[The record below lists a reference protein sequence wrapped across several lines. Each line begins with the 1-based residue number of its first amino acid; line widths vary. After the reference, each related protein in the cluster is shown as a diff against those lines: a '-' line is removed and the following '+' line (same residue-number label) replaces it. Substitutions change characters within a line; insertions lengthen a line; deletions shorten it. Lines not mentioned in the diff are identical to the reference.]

1 MLTTLIQKEMM
12 HHILSARFVALLLM
26 CVLLIPLNL
35 HINYHHYL
43 KRQIDYQEQEKFK
56 NEDTRKDENRKES
69 AGVKEGVHTFKFSRI
84 EETDPNFEVSKLILK
99 PTPLSVF
106 ATGLE
111 SALPSYLGMT
121 RNGIKRGEASLST
134 APIAFLLG
142 HLDFVFVVSTVF
154 SLLALLFTFDAVAG
168 EREAGTLRITLAN
181 ALPRDIFLWSK
192 LIGGYLVF
200 ILPFLISL
208 ILGLLVLVTQG
219 FPLAEPEVFPR
230 VLCLILVSLLY
241 IAVFFAIGG
250 VISIYFDSSK
260 TSLIVAFTVWVFAV
274 LILPRVGFLAA
285 QIVAPTSTA
294 ESVYKE
300 KAARRTELRATL
312 EAERSKMMGEALSEM
327 LRESNDTPGSEP
339 GVMIRFGPAHME
351 KVNEKMTPLE
361 EEVRLKYR
369 DFATQLDRRYQQERK
384 HQDAI
389 GVNFS
394 RITPTA
400 SFIFLA
406 TDTTQTGQAKKN
418 TYFQTGIRY
427 YETLDTEMFSKMSE
441 DPGAFTHIEGIASP
455 IPPPPIA
462 EPTLEETLQHSALD
476 LLLLCFFAIVLTT
489 VAFLKFFRS
498 DI

>member
-1 MLTTLIQKEMM
+1 MLMTLIQKEMM

-43 KRQIDYQEQEKFK
+43 QRQIDYQEQETLEDENVFKEENSEEPEVISVKFK
-56 NEDTRKDENRKES
+56 LATDT
-69 AGVKEGVHTFKFSRI
+69 
-84 EETDPNFEVSKLILK
+84 NFEVSKLILK

-121 RNGIKRGEASLST
+121 RNGITRGEASLST

-181 ALPRDIFLWSK
+181 SLPRDIFLWSK
-192 LIGGYLVF
+192 LIGGYFVF
-200 ILPFLISL
+200 ILPFLISV
-208 ILGLLVLVTQG
+208 IIGLLVLVLQG
-219 FPLAEPEVFPR
+219 FPLSESDIFLR
-230 VLCLILVSLLY
+230 ILCLIFVSLLY
-241 IAVFFAIGG
+241 IAVFFAVGA
-250 VISIYFDSSK
+250 VISIYFDSAK
-260 TSLIVAFTVWVFAV
+260 TALIVAFTVWVFVV

-294 ESVYKE
+294 ESVYRE
-300 KAARRTELRATL
+300 KTARRSELRAGL
-312 EAERSKMMGEALSEM
+312 DAERSKMMSEM
-327 LRESNDTPGSEP
+327 LSQQMKSNPTQG
-339 GVMIRFGPAHME
+339 GPPTFTIGPEQHKKM
-351 KVNEKMTPLE
+351 NEKMAPLE
-361 EEVRLKYR
+361 EEARLKYR
-369 DFATQLDRRYQQERK
+369 DLAAQLDRRYQRERK
-384 HQDAI
+384 YQDTI

-406 TDTTQTGQAKKN
+406 TDATQTGQAKKN
-418 TYFQTGIRY
+418 TYFQTGTRY
-427 YETLDTEMFSKMSE
+427 YETLDSEMFNKMSD
-441 DPGAFTHIEGIASP
+441 DPFRHHNMGEIPSTM
-455 IPPPPIA
+455 PPPPLV
-462 EPTLEETLQHSALD
+462 EPTLGETLQHAALD

-489 VAFLKFFRS
+489 VAFLKFFRM

>member
-1 MLTTLIQKEMM
+1 MLMTLIQKEIM
-12 HHILSARFVALLLM
+12 HHILSARFAALLLM

-43 KRQIDYQEQEKFK
+43 QRQIDYQEQETLKD
-56 NEDTRKDENRKES
+56 EDTLKDENGKE
-69 AGVKEGVHTFKFSRI
+69 AGSVHVFQFTTKA
-84 EETDPNFEVSKLILK
+84 TDPNFEVSKLILK

-121 RNGIKRGEASLST
+121 RNGITRGEASLST

-208 ILGLLVLVTQG
+208 IIGLLVLVSQG
-219 FPLAEPEVFPR
+219 FPLGESDIFLHI
-230 VLCLILVSLLY
+230 LCLIFVSLLY
-241 IAVFFAIGG
+241 IAVFFVLGA

-260 TSLIVAFTVWVFAV
+260 TALIVAFTVWVFAV

-294 ESVYKE
+294 QSVYRE
-300 KAARRTELRATL
+300 KTARREELRADL
-312 EAERSKMMGEALSEM
+312 AAERGKMMSEALSEM
-327 LRESNDTPGSEP
+327 MDEANITPGSKSTNI
-339 GVMIRFGPAHME
+339 MAFDSAHFD
-351 KVNEKMTPLE
+351 KVNEKMAPLE
-361 EEVRLKYR
+361 EEARLKYR
-369 DFATQLDRRYQQERK
+369 DLAAQLDRRYQRERK
-384 HQDAI
+384 HQDTI
-389 GVNFS
+389 GINFS

-418 TYFQTGIRY
+418 TYFQTGTRY
-427 YETLDTEMFSKMSE
+427 YETLDAEMFSKMSE
-441 DPGAFTHIEGIASP
+441 DPGSHIHTEE
-455 IPPPPIA
+455 IPPPMPPPPLK
-462 EPTLEETLQHSALD
+462 ELTLGETLQQASLD

-489 VAFLKFFRS
+489 VAFLKFFRM

>member
-1 MLTTLIQKEMM
+1 MLSTLIQKEMM
-12 HHILSARFVALLLM
+12 HHILSARFVALLVM
-26 CVLLIPLNL
+26 CILLIPLNF

-43 KRQIDYQEQEKFK
+43 KRQVDYQE
-56 NEDTRKDENRKES
+56 TLKDENSKDPAEQPWKQRK
-69 AGVKEGVHTFKFSRI
+69 T
-84 EETDPNFEVSKLILK
+84 TDPNFEVSKLLLK

-121 RNGIKRGEASLST
+121 RNGIQRGEAALST

-200 ILPFLISL
+200 SVPFIISL
-208 ILGLLVLVTQG
+208 IIGLLVIVWQG
-219 FPLAEPEVFPR
+219 FPLAEPDIFPR
-230 VLCLILVSLLY
+230 VLSLGLISLLY
-241 IAVFFAIGG
+241 IGVFFVIGAM
-250 VISIYFDSSK
+250 ISIYFDNSK
-260 TSLIVAFTVWVFAV
+260 TALIVGFTVWVFAV

-294 ESVYKE
+294 ESVYRE
-300 KAARRTELRATL
+300 KAAQRAELHAAL
-312 EAERSKMMGEALSEM
+312 ERKRGEILGKLIQEANAIQANNTTTVIDGVFQIGPDALDKMNEEM
-327 LRESNDTPGSEP
+327 
-339 GVMIRFGPAHME
+339 A
-351 KVNEKMTPLE
+351 PLE
-361 EEVRLKYR
+361 EEARLKYR
-369 DFATQLDRRYQQERK
+369 DLATQLDRRYQQARK
-384 HQDAI
+384 YQDELGI
-389 GVNFS
+389 SFS
-394 RITPTA
+394 RITPTS

-406 TDTTQTGQAKKN
+406 TDATQTGRIKRN
-418 TYFQTGIRY
+418 TYFQTGTRY
-427 YETLDTEMFSKMSE
+427 YEMLDAEMFSKMSE
-441 DPGAFTHIEGIASP
+441 AALVETEEIPSP
-455 IPPPPIA
+455 ATPPPI
-462 EPTLEETLQHSALD
+462 EERTLEETLQHAALD
-476 LLLLCFFAIVLTT
+476 ILLLCFFAIVFTT

>member
-1 MLTTLIQKEMM
+1 MLMTLIQKEIM
-12 HHILSARFVALLLM
+12 HHILSARFAALLLM

-43 KRQIDYQEQEKFK
+43 QRQIDYQEQEVLKD
-56 NEDTRKDENRKES
+56 EDTLEDEN
-69 AGVKEGVHTFKFSRI
+69 GKEGAGTKHRFSFTAKTA
-84 EETDPNFEVSKLILK
+84 TDPNFEVSKLILK

-111 SALPSYLGMT
+111 SALPRYLGMT
-121 RNGIKRGEASLST
+121 RNGITRGEASLST

-208 ILGLLVLVTQG
+208 IIGLLVLVWQG
-219 FPLAEPEVFPR
+219 FPLGEPDIFLR
-230 VLCLILVSLLY
+230 ILCLIFVSLLY
-241 IAVFFAIGG
+241 IAVFFALGA

-260 TSLIVAFTVWVFAV
+260 TALIVAFTVWVFAV

-294 ESVYKE
+294 ESVYRE
-300 KAARRTELRATL
+300 KTARRSELRDAL
-312 EAERSKMMGEALSEM
+312 AAKRGKMMSEVFSEM
-327 LRESNDTPGSEP
+327 MRESNVTPGSKT
-339 GVMIRFGPAHME
+339 GAIAVFDSAHID
-351 KVNEKMTPLE
+351 KVNEEMAPLE
-361 EEVRLKYR
+361 EEARLKYR
-369 DFATQLDRRYQQERK
+369 DLAARLDRRYQQERK
-384 HQDAI
+384 RQDTI

-406 TDTTQTGQAKKN
+406 TDTTQTGQTKKN
-418 TYFQTGIRY
+418 TYFQTGTRY
-427 YETLDTEMFSKMSE
+427 YETLDSEIFSKMSE
-441 DPGAFTHIEGIASP
+441 DPGSHIHKED
-455 IPPPPIA
+455 IPPPMPPPPLA
-462 EPTLEETLQHSALD
+462 EPTLEETLQHAALD

-489 VAFLKFFRS
+489 VAFLKFFRM

>member
-1 MLTTLIQKEMM
+1 MLMTLIQKEIM
-12 HHILSARFVALLLM
+12 HHILSARFAALLLM

-43 KRQIDYQEQEKFK
+43 QRQIDYQEQETLKD
-56 NEDTRKDENRKES
+56 EDTLKDENGKE
-69 AGVKEGVHTFKFSRI
+69 AGSVHVFQFTTKA
-84 EETDPNFEVSKLILK
+84 TDPNFEVSKLILK

-121 RNGIKRGEASLST
+121 RNGITRGEASLST

-142 HLDFVFVVSTVF
+142 HLDFVFVISTVF

-208 ILGLLVLVTQG
+208 IIGLLVLVSQG
-219 FPLAEPEVFPR
+219 FPLGESDIFLR
-230 VLCLILVSLLY
+230 ILCLIFVSLLY
-241 IAVFFAIGG
+241 IAVFFVLGA

-260 TSLIVAFTVWVFAV
+260 TALIVAFTVWVFAV

-294 ESVYKE
+294 QSVYRE
-300 KAARRTELRATL
+300 KTARREELRADL
-312 EAERSKMMGEALSEM
+312 AAERGKMMGEVLTEM
-327 LRESNDTPGSEP
+327 MQKSNATPGGKP
-339 GVMIRFGPAHME
+339 GTSFFTIGPEHTE
-351 KVNEKMTPLE
+351 KMNEKMAPLE
-361 EEVRLKYR
+361 EEARLKYR
-369 DFATQLDRRYQQERK
+369 DLAAQLDRRYQRERK
-384 HQDAI
+384 HQDTI
-389 GVNFS
+389 GINFS

-418 TYFQTGIRY
+418 TYFQTGTRY
-427 YETLDTEMFSKMSE
+427 YETLDAAIFSKMSE
-441 DPGAFTHIEGIASP
+441 DPGSHIHRED
-455 IPPPPIA
+455 IPPPMPPPLLT
-462 EPTLEETLQHSALD
+462 EPTLGETLQHAALD

-489 VAFLKFFRS
+489 VAFLKFFRM

>member
-1 MLTTLIQKEMM
+1 MLITLIQKEIM

-43 KRQIDYQEQEKFK
+43 KRQIDYQEQEKLK
-56 NEDTRKDENRKES
+56 DEDTLKGENGKES
-69 AGVKEGVHTFKFSRI
+69 ASISFKFGTR
-84 EETDPNFEVSKLILK
+84 ETDPNFEVSKLLLK

-121 RNGIKRGEASLST
+121 RNGITRGEASLST

-142 HLDFVFVVSTVF
+142 HLDFLFVVSTVF

-208 ILGLLVLVTQG
+208 IIGLLVLVWQG
-219 FPLAEPEVFPR
+219 FPLAESDIFLR
-230 VLCLILVSLLY
+230 ILCLIFVSLLY
-241 IAVFFAIGG
+241 IAVFFAMGAM
-250 VISIYFDSSK
+250 ISIYFDSSK
-260 TSLIVAFTVWVFAV
+260 TALIVAFTVWVFAV

-294 ESVYKE
+294 DSVYRE
-300 KAARRTELRATL
+300 KTARRTELRDSL
-312 EAERSKMMGEALSEM
+312 EAERSKMMSEVFSEM
-327 LRESNDTPGSEP
+327 IRESNPTPGSNSTA
-339 GVMIRFGPAHME
+339 IITFDSAHLD
-351 KVNEKMTPLE
+351 KVNEKMAPLE
-361 EEVRLKYR
+361 EDARLKYR
-369 DFATQLDRRYQQERK
+369 DLATQLDRRYQQERN
-384 HQDAI
+384 HQDTI
-389 GVNFS
+389 GINFS

-406 TDTTQTGQAKKN
+406 TDATQTGQAKKN
-418 TYFQTGIRY
+418 TYLQTGTRY
-427 YETLDTEMFSKMSE
+427 YETLDAEIFSKMSE
-441 DPGAFTHIEGIASP
+441 DPGGRHHTEE
-455 IPPPPIA
+455 IPPPMPPPPLA
-462 EPTLEETLQHSALD
+462 ELTLEETLQHAALD

-489 VAFLKFFRS
+489 VAFLKFFRT

>member
-1 MLTTLIQKEMM
+1 MLITLIQKEIM

-43 KRQIDYQEQEKFK
+43 KRQIDYQEQEIL
-56 NEDTRKDENRKES
+56 KDENTPKDENGKES
-69 AGVKEGVHTFKFSRI
+69 TGLRFKFTTKA
-84 EETDPNFEVSKLILK
+84 TDTNFEVSKLILK

-121 RNGIKRGEASLST
+121 RSGITRGEAALST

-208 ILGLLVLVTQG
+208 IIGLLVLVLQG
-219 FPLAEPEVFPR
+219 FPLAESDIFLR
-230 VLCLILVSLLY
+230 ILCLICVSLLY
-241 IAVFFAIGG
+241 IAVFFAVGA

-260 TSLIVAFTVWVFAV
+260 TALIVAFTVWVFAV

-294 ESVYKE
+294 QSVYRE
-300 KAARRTELRATL
+300 KATRREELRAGL
-312 EAERSKMMGEALSEM
+312 EAERSKMMSEVFSEM
-327 LRESNDTPGSEP
+327 MRESNAMQESKSTVIGIDSKH
-339 GVMIRFGPAHME
+339 FD
-351 KVNEKMTPLE
+351 KVNEKMIPLE
-361 EEVRLKYR
+361 EEARLKYR
-369 DFATQLDRRYQQERK
+369 DLATQLDRRYQRERK
-384 HQDAI
+384 YQDTI

-406 TDTTQTGQAKKN
+406 TDATQTGQAKKD
-418 TYFQTGIRY
+418 TYFQTGARY
-427 YETLDTEMFSKMSE
+427 YETLDAEIFSKMSE
-441 DPGAFTHIEGIASP
+441 DPGAHSHPEEISDP
-455 IPPPPIA
+455 MPPPSLA
-462 EPTLEETLQHSALD
+462 EPTLAETLQHAALD
-476 LLLLCFFAIVLTT
+476 VLLLCFFAIVLTT
-489 VAFLKFFRS
+489 VAFLKFFRM